1 MYWRI
6 ARLRLPPRPGF
17 LALFALTSALAAQS
31 PADPVYQ
38 PWRNARDRQD
48 LAFLQATAKKA
59 ESAAAGNATSNLLY
73 SAALARSFEAEI
85 ALELGKKAEAASA
98 AEAGIA
104 VARRLV
110 GASPQVAEH
119 HRILG
124 TLCGQII
131 PANLLSAFTY
141 GRCAREEID
150 TALRLDSRSAWAY
163 LGRGVG
169 NYSAG
174 NLRGGVDKA
183 IEDFRQAS
191 RLQPKLPM
199 PGSGSGLRCERR
211 AMWSQRN
218 VPLRLRRTSL
228 RNGSGSEDSLTRPF
242 RQYCALTLLPYAAS
256 EKAQRKR
263 NHIP

>member
-1 MYWRI
+1 MSWSI
-6 ARLRLPPRPGF
+6 PWLPLTPRPGF
-17 LALFALTSALAAQS
+17 LALLALTSALAAQS

-38 PWRNARDRQD
+38 SWRNARDRQD
-48 LAFLQATAKKA
+48 LTFLQAASKKA
-59 ESAAAGNATSNLLY
+59 ESAAAGNASSNLLY

-85 ALELGKKAEAASA
+85 ALELGKKTEAASA

-110 GASPQVAEH
+110 SSGPKVAEH

-131 PANLLSAFTY
+131 PANLLSAFSY

-150 TALRLDSRSAWAY
+150 TALQLDPKSAWAY

-169 NYSAG
+169 NYYLPETFG
-174 NLRGGVDKA
+174 GGVDRA

-191 RLQPKLPM
+191 TLQPKLPDAWLWLGIALRKKGSVAAAKRALQVAKELA
-199 PGSGSGLRCERR
+199 PERIWVRRQFDKTPSGS
-211 AMWSQRN
+211 
-218 VPLRLRRTSL
+218 
-228 RNGSGSEDSLTRPF
+228 
-242 RQYCALTLLPYAAS
+242 AA
-256 EKAQRKR
+256 R
-263 NHIP
+263 

>member
-17 LALFALTSALAAQS
+17 LALLALTSALAAQS
-31 PADPVYQ
+31 PTDPIYQ

-85 ALELGKKAEAASA
+85 ALELGKNAEAASA

-169 NYSAG
+169 NYYLPETFG
-174 NLRGGVDKA
+174 GGVDKA

-191 RLQPKLPM
+191 RLQPKLPDAWLWLGIALRKKGNVVAAKRALEVAKDLA
-199 PGSGSGLRCERR
+199 PERIWIRRQFDKTPSGSTAR
-211 AMWSQRN
+211 
-218 VPLRLRRTSL
+218 
-228 RNGSGSEDSLTRPF
+228 
-242 RQYCALTLLPYAAS
+242 
-256 EKAQRKR
+256 
-263 NHIP
+263 